1 VENVEE
7 KEIKAKDKGKKKFK
21 VRRAKMKPKVVS
33 EE

>member
-7 KEIKAKDKGKKKFK
+7 KGIKAKDKGKFK
-21 VRRAKMKPKVVS
+21 VRRAKMKPEVVS